1 MGKGGNLRVFF
12 LNIGQAL
19 LHAAI
24 TDVTARLD
32 KVFHIGR
39 DVPEIWDVT
48 EEPRMT
54 EADGTTRHVWTGIE
68 IPVLGPILFQLPPNM
83 QADVELLRAFLAGL
97 PSDVRP
103 AFEFRHDTWDTPE
116 TREVLA
122 PMKTIT
128 ENLRTAS
135 TNLVEIGISA
145 REQFKRVEHMVAE
158 TGEVLHT
165 QLGRIDAM
173 TRDVVDRVNST
184 ALVVQDSFLRPA
196 REVAAI
202 AKGFGRGLETLL
214 FRRQK
219 NTVDQAHQ
227 DEELFI

>member
-1 MGKGGNLRVFF
+1 MT
-12 LNIGQAL
+12 QAAVL
-19 LHAAI
+19 VAI
-24 TDVTARLD
+24 YLQSKRLS
-32 KVFHIGR
+32 
-39 DVPEIWDVT
+39 E
-48 EEPRMT
+48 
-54 EADGTTRHVWTGIE
+54 
-68 IPVLGPILFQLPPNM
+68 Q
-83 QADVELLRAFLAGL
+83 VERFLA
-97 PSDVRP
+97 
-103 AFEFRHDTWDTPE
+103 E

-135 TNLVEIGISA
+135 TNLVEIGVSA

-173 TRDVVDRVNST
+173 TRDVVDRMNST

-219 NTVDQAHQ
+219 NRVDQAHQ